1 MKKHLWMSA
10 LLGMMSMG
18 TMAQKIDFNLAGR
31 SESQVTESGYTAWAV
46 NTATTNQLTLSNG
59 VTITLRTTVSEQTMK
74 SNWWKDAVSS
84 KNSKL
89 VGDCVA
95 VYGLDADGNTPQL
108 TSVSSTLEMVLTGL
122 SAGEHSVLA
131 YHNVTD
137 GNQTNPAKIN
147 VSVNGEQVLSGVVQS
162 SRELIPSAAGQSYVK
177 FTAVEG
183 EPVTISYTTV
193 LEEGETYT
201 TTGVF
206 VNALVFDQSNPKT
219 TALDP
224 YPTNNDMHVDGDDG
238 TIDLTWV
245 MATSAVKN
253 HVYIG
258 TSSDAMVEVA
268 VNTEGKYTLADVYS
282 MNTYYWRV
290 DEEDAEGNLYQGE
303 VWTFRPR
310 HLAFPGAEGYGR
322 FATGGRGGSVYHVT
336 SLADDATNPQPGT
349 LRYGLT
355 KVDGPRTIVFDV
367 AGVITLQARLVC
379 SDPYVTIAGQ
389 TAPGTGVMLRGKA
402 FGMANEGITR
412 FLRLRLGGGDS
423 WDGKSPNP
431 NTSDGMG
438 MAGND
443 HSIMDH
449 CSMGWTIDEA
459 FSSRNAKNVT
469 LQRTLISEALNVA
482 GHANYGAGTGHGYAA
497 TIGGDYGSY
506 HHNLLAHNE
515 GRNWSMSGGLDGSG
529 AYAGHHDMFNNVCYN
544 WRGRTTDGGTHQGQF
559 VNNYYKMGP
568 ATTNT
573 FLLTADL
580 EGTGSGS
587 QSYYVKG
594 NIRESVNGTLT
605 EDKENVTY
613 RYRLTNGQ
621 VLNWDVFVDQPF
633 FESYATI
640 EPAKLAYKTTLSDVG
655 CNQPFFDN
663 HDTRMVKETL
673 TGAYTYKG
681 SRTSYPGLIDKESD
695 SEGFAGLN
703 IVEEYRP
710 ANYDTDQDGMPDW
723 WEKANGLNPDMAD
736 NNKDEDRDGYTA
748 LEDYLNWLVEPH
760 YIISNAKPYA
770 IDLKSLFAG
779 FDNEPSYTVNSV
791 YSDIN
796 IEVADGGVM
805 SIVPGTNERFYT
817 IQVTATDKDNVGSM
831 TRNINLYTTADE
843 ALGICIPT
851 IMADD
856 ENAVYQLYSVDG
868 VLVHEGKDTDNLPAG
883 VYILKVTSGEQVRS
897 MKVLKK

>member
-1 MKKHLWMSA
+1 MKKYVWMSA
-10 LLGMMSMG
+10 LFGMMSMG
-18 TMAQKIDFNLAGR
+18 AMAQKIDFNLAGR
-31 SESQVTESGYTAWAV
+31 SENQVTESGYTAWAV
-46 NTATTNQLTLSNG
+46 NTATTNQLSLSNG
-59 VTITLRTTVSEQTMK
+59 VTITLKTTVSGQTMK

-162 SRELIPSAAGQSYVK
+162 SRELIPSATGQSYVK

-206 VNALVFDQSNPKT
+206 VNALVFDQPNPKT

-238 TIDLTWV
+238 TVDLTWV

-258 TSSDAMVEVA
+258 TSSDAMAEVA

-290 DEEDAEGNLYQGE
+290 DEEDAEGNIYQGE

-336 SLADDATNPQPGT
+336 SLDDDATNPQPGT

-449 CSMGWTIDEA
+449 CSIGWTIDEA

-515 GRNWSMSGGLDGSG
+515 GRNWSMSGGLDGGG

-673 TGAYTYKG
+673 TGTYTYKG

-723 WEKANGLNPDMAD
+723 WEKANGLNPDVAD

-748 LEDYLNWLVEPH
+748 LEDYLNWLAEPH
-760 YIISNAKPYA
+760 YIISNTQPYT
-770 IDLKSLFAG
+770 INLKNLFAG

-796 IEVADGGVM
+796 IEVTDGGVM

-868 VLVHEGKDTDNLPAG
+868 VLVHEGKNTDSLPAG
-883 VYILKVTSGEQVRS
+883 VYILKVTSGELVRS

>member
-1 MKKHLWMSA
+1 MKKYVWMSA

-31 SESQVTESGYTAWAV
+31 SESQVTESDYTAWAV
-46 NTATTNQLTLSNG
+46 NTATTNQLSLDNG

-206 VNALVFDQSNPKT
+206 VNALVFDQPNPKT

-336 SLADDATNPQPGT
+336 SLDDDATNPQPGT

-673 TGAYTYKG
+673 TGTYTYKG

-748 LEDYLNWLVEPH
+748 LEDYLNWLAEPH

-856 ENAVYQLYSVDG
+856 ENVVYQLYSVDG

>member
-31 SESQVTESGYTAWAV
+31 SESQVTESDYTAWAV

-673 TGAYTYKG
+673 TGTYTYKG

-748 LEDYLNWLVEPH
+748 LEDYLNWLAEPH

>member
-46 NTATTNQLTLSNG
+46 NTATTNQLSLDNG
-59 VTITLRTTVSEQTMK
+59 VTITLRTTVSGQTMK

-206 VNALVFDQSNPKT
+206 VNALVFDQPNPKT

-268 VNTEGKYTLADVYS
+268 VNTEGKYALADAYS

-336 SLADDATNPQPGT
+336 SLDDDATNPQPGT

-355 KVDGPRTIVFDV
+355 KVSGPRTIVFDV

-389 TAPGTGVMLRGKA
+389 TAPGTGIMLRGKA

-673 TGAYTYKG
+673 TGTYTYKG

-710 ANYDTDQDGMPDW
+710 VNYDTDQDGMPDW
-723 WEKANGLNPDMAD
+723 WEKANGLNPDVAD

-748 LEDYLNWLVEPH
+748 LEDYLNWLAEPH
-760 YIISNAKPYA
+760 YIISNTQPYT
-770 IDLKSLFAG
+770 INLKSLFAG

-796 IEVADGGVM
+796 IEVTDGGVM

-868 VLVHEGKDTDNLPAG
+868 VLVHEGKNTDNLPAG

>member
-46 NTATTNQLTLSNG
+46 NTATTNQLSLDNG
-59 VTITLRTTVSEQTMK
+59 VTITLRTTVSGQTMK

-206 VNALVFDQSNPKT
+206 VNALVFDQPNPKT

-268 VNTEGKYTLADVYS
+268 VNTEGKYALADAYS

-336 SLADDATNPQPGT
+336 SLDDDATNPQPGT

-355 KVDGPRTIVFDV
+355 KVSGPRTIVFDV

-673 TGAYTYKG
+673 TGTYTYKG

-723 WEKANGLNPDMAD
+723 WEKANGLNPDVAD

-748 LEDYLNWLVEPH
+748 LEDYLNWLAEPH
-760 YIISNAKPYA
+760 YIISNTQPYT
-770 IDLKSLFAG
+770 INLKSLFAG

-796 IEVADGGVM
+796 IEVTDGGVM

-831 TRNINLYTTADE
+831 TRNVNLYTTADE

-868 VLVHEGKDTDNLPAG
+868 VLVHEGKNTDNLPAG

>member
-46 NTATTNQLTLSNG
+46 NTATTNQLSLDNG
-59 VTITLRTTVSEQTMK
+59 VTITLRTTVSGQTMK

-122 SAGEHSVLA
+122 SVGEHSVLA

-206 VNALVFDQSNPKT
+206 VNALVFDQPNPKT

-268 VNTEGKYTLADVYS
+268 VNTEGKYALADAYS

-336 SLADDATNPQPGT
+336 SLDDDATNPQPGT

-355 KVDGPRTIVFDV
+355 KVSGPRTIVFDV

-673 TGAYTYKG
+673 TGTYTYKG

-723 WEKANGLNPDMAD
+723 WEKANGLNPDVAD

-748 LEDYLNWLVEPH
+748 LEDYLNWLAEPH
-760 YIISNAKPYA
+760 YIISNTQPYT
-770 IDLKSLFAG
+770 INLKSLFAG

-796 IEVADGGVM
+796 IEVTDGGVM

-831 TRNINLYTTADE
+831 TRNVNLYTTADE

-868 VLVHEGKDTDNLPAG
+868 VLVHEGKNTDNLPAG

>member
-1 MKKHLWMSA
+1 MKKYVWMSA

-31 SESQVTESGYTAWAV
+31 SESQVTESDYTAWAV
-46 NTATTNQLTLSNG
+46 NTATTNQLSLDNG

-206 VNALVFDQSNPKT
+206 VNALVFDQPNPKT

-336 SLADDATNPQPGT
+336 SLDDDATNPQPGT

-621 VLNWDVFVDQPF
+621 ILNWDVFVDQPF

-673 TGAYTYKG
+673 TGTYAYKG

-748 LEDYLNWLVEPH
+748 LEDYLNWLAEPH

-868 VLVHEGKDTDNLPAG
+868 VLVHEGKNTDNLPAG

>member
-46 NTATTNQLTLSNG
+46 NTATTNQLSLDNG
-59 VTITLRTTVSEQTMK
+59 VTITLRTTVSGQTMK

-206 VNALVFDQSNPKT
+206 VNALVFDQPNPKT

-268 VNTEGKYTLADVYS
+268 VNTEGKYALADAYS

-336 SLADDATNPQPGT
+336 SLDDDATNPQPGT

-355 KVDGPRTIVFDV
+355 KVSGPRTIVFDV

-389 TAPGTGVMLRGKA
+389 TAPGTGIMLRGKA

-673 TGAYTYKG
+673 TGTYTYKG

-723 WEKANGLNPDMAD
+723 WEKANGLNPDVAD

-748 LEDYLNWLVEPH
+748 LEDYLNWLAEPH
-760 YIISNAKPYA
+760 YIISNTQPYT
-770 IDLKSLFAG
+770 INLKSLFAG

-796 IEVADGGVM
+796 IEVTDGGVM

-868 VLVHEGKDTDNLPAG
+868 VLVHEGKNTDNLPAG